1 MRRLFFTA
9 IVAAIVCVA
18 KAQDISLN
26 GEWQFS
32 VDNQQWQTVSVPHT
46 YNIMEG
52 LEDYAGEAVYK
63 RILPITADMKGK
75 TVRLHFEAVYHDAIV
90 YVNGQKVGEHLNKGY
105 TPFSFD
111 ITKYLIFANGQEPM
125 ANSLEVHTSN
135 AYTDKALPFKRHFD
149 WSNDGGIYRNVWL
162 HVSGKHT
169 IRYVHATPAKDGR
182 VRFDIRLWN
191 ERTNKMTA
199 RLKVTNR
206 QTKAVEWEGQLM
218 LAKKKGEQHFTI
230 DATVKQP
237 MLWHFDQPN
246 LYDFTCETIEGSEVS
261 DAVSDHFGIR
271 EFKLVGKRFVLN
283 GEEMRLPGI
292 ETMQG
297 SNPIYGMAEPD
308 SYIDKTVQM
317 MKHLNTTITR
327 FHWVQTNRML
337 DDMDEM
343 GMLAQE
349 ELSWWQ
355 QPYKELSPEL
365 HQTALEALEEMVEAH
380 YNHPCIFAWGMSNEV
395 RDNHKEIRQLA
406 DFVLTLDP
414 NRIVDVA
421 CNHTN
426 TLLDKDPSLV
436 LDLPTWND
444 YLGTWHGPDQTL
456 LPQQLTRLDSAFAGR
471 PLFITEAGLCEP
483 AFTGGDAR
491 RVNDMCYHISEWQ
504 KQDFICGY
512 IYFCLQDYR
521 TQMGE
526 EGLYKHRIRR
536 HGVTKTDLTP
546 KASYYVLRQLM
557 NPIDITEVKPANA
570 KRNEGS
576 LAAQYNIS
584 SDNPDAQI
592 KLQVKAT
599 IPCYTLRGYAL
610 KYEDINGTMQT
621 IALPDMQ
628 PGETYPLLLNNVNTR
643 YAFEIFRPDGT
654 SVIAY

>member
-1 MRRLFFTA
+1 MKRVVLLA
-9 IVAAIVCVA
+9 IVAVATWMA
-18 KAQDISLN
+18 KAQDIMLN
-26 GEWQFS
+26 GEWQMTIEGKNF
-32 VDNQQWQTVSVPHT
+32 TVNVPHT
-46 YNIMEG
+46 YNVMDG

-63 RILPITADMKGK
+63 RTLPITPDMKGK
-75 TVRLHFEAVYHDAIV
+75 TLRLHFEAVYHDAIV

-111 ITKYLIFANGQEPM
+111 ITKVLNFVSENT
-125 ANSLEVHTSN
+125 LEVRTSN
-135 AYTDKALPFKRHFD
+135 VYTDKALPYKRHFD

-162 HVSGKHT
+162 HVSGKQT
-169 IRYVHATPAKDGR
+169 IRYVHATPSINGET
-182 VRFDIRLWN
+182 RFDIRLWN
-191 ERTNKMTA
+191 DKTNT
-199 RLKVTNR
+199 LKGHLEVTNR
-206 QTKAVEWEGQLM
+206 QTGEKVYDSE
-218 LAKKKGEQHFTI
+218 LALSKKKGDRHFSKTI
-230 DATVKQP
+230 MIANPQ
-237 MLWHFDQPN
+237 LWHFDHPN
-246 LYDFTCETIEGSEVS
+246 LYDFTFTIPGNDVL
-261 DAVSDHFGIR
+261 SDHFGIR
-271 EFKLVGKRFVLN
+271 EFKVVGKRFVLN

-456 LPQQLTRLDSAFAGR
+456 LPKQLARLDSAFAGR

-536 HGVTKTDLTP
+536 HGITKCDLTP

-576 LAAQYNIS
+576 LAGQYNVS

-599 IPCYTLRGYAL
+599 IPCYSLKGYTLQ
-610 KYEDINGTMQT
+610 YENINGQLQT

-628 PGETYPLLLNNVNTR
+628 PGETYPLLLKNVNTR
-643 YAFEIFRPDGT
+643 YAFEILRPDGT
-654 SVIAY
+654 CVIEY